1 MKTKWNRTTPILFL
15 PVKINKRYANMKS
28 IMKVDFNR
36 PHNTELGLALCGHK
50 DRQVMAC
57 FVAGIHPS
65 GVIAKQKVDLV
76 KGDEIIEVNGRVL
89 QRRCHLNATVVI
101 SNLPGEKVVFLINRY
116 FLHMMNYD

>member
-1 MKTKWNRTTPILFL
+1 
-15 PVKINKRYANMKS
+15 MKS
-28 IMKVDFNR
+28 IMKVEFNR
-36 PHNTELGLALCGHK
+36 PPNTELGLALSGHK

-65 GVIAKQKVDLV
+65 GVIAKQNVDLK

-101 SNLPGEKVVFLINRY
+101 TNLPGEKVVFLINRY
-116 FLHMMNYD
+116 CFIIINHD